1 MEDFEKLGA
10 FYLGRVQDLSAGKR
24 TDELVLYDS
33 KDLTTHA
40 VIIGMTGSGKTGLGI
55 GIIEEAAIDR
65 IPVIAIDPKGDLG
78 DLLLTFPDLRP
89 SDFEPWVSAQEA
101 EAKGLTRQQFAEEQA
116 LSWEK
121 GLAEWGQSGERI
133 KRLRDAADFAIYTPG
148 STAGAP
154 ISVLRAFTAPPQAI
168 RDDADLFRE
177 RLQTTASSVL
187 ALLGVEADPIT
198 SREHIL
204 LSNILQRAWIAG
216 KDLDLPG
223 LIGQIQNPPF
233 EKIGVMEVDQ
243 VFPAKDRTAL
253 AMQLNN
259 LLAAPGFEAWMSGVP
274 LDAARLLYTESGKP
288 RVSVL
293 SIAHLGDAERMFFV
307 AMLLNDLIGWMRQQP
322 GTGSLRAILY
332 MDEIFGY
339 LPPVA
344 SPPTKTLF
352 LTLLKQARAYGL
364 GVVLAT
370 QNPVDLDYKALS
382 NAGTW
387 CIGRLQ
393 TERDK
398 ARVMEGLEGASAGGN
413 FDRNAM
419 EQLIAGL
426 GKRVFLLH
434 SVHETKPT
442 IFQTRWTMSYLAG
455 PLTREQIR
463 RLTPASSTPPSAT
476 APPAPV
482 SGRAAPP
489 ATDGGASG
497 PPSVPAGIPQF
508 HLPADGDAT
517 WQPRLLGVADVTI
530 SSAKYGINRTD
541 RVLHTVAFGDGPVP
555 VDWSTADPL
564 EADLAAI
571 GKGAPA
577 EGSFAAVP
585 SAALKEKSYAAWA
598 RSYAQWLKGNAVITL
613 YRSAALKLISQA
625 GEPEKDFRIRL
636 QNNSRE
642 QRDAAVDAIRQKFA
656 AKRAAL
662 VDRLQRAEQRIQRES
677 QEASSQKV
685 QAAVQFGT
693 AVLGALFSRKAVSAT
708 NVSRMGSA
716 ARGVGRV
723 QKESGDVTR
732 ASESAESVR
741 QALADLDQQIAGQ
754 TGAMQGG
761 FDAQS
766 ETLEI
771 ITIKPKASDVQVYQV
786 GLVWMA

>member
-10 FYLGRVQDLSAGKR
+10 FYLGRVQDLGAGKR

-33 KDLTTHA
+33 RDLTTHA

-55 GIIEEAAIDR
+55 GMIEEAAMDR

-78 DLLLTFPDLRP
+78 DLLLTFPELRP
-89 SDFEPWVSAQEA
+89 ADFEPWVSAQEA
-101 EAKGLTRQQFAEEQA
+101 EAKGLGREQFAADQA
-116 LSWEK
+116 STWEK
-121 GLAEWGQSGERI
+121 GLADWGQSGERI
-133 KRLRDAADFAIYTPG
+133 KRLREAAEFAIYTPG
-148 STAGAP
+148 STVEP
-154 ISVLRAFTAPPQAI
+154 ISVLRNFAAPPEAI
-168 RDDADLFRE
+168 RGDADLYRE

-187 ALLGVEADPIT
+187 ALMGIDADAAT

-204 LSNILQRAWIAG
+204 ISNILQKAWGAG
-216 KDLDLPG
+216 GDVDLAS
-223 LIGQIQNPPF
+223 LISQVQNPPF

-243 VFPAKDRTAL
+243 VFPARDRNAF
-253 AMQLNN
+253 AMKINN
-259 LLAAPGFEAWMSGVP
+259 LVAAPGFEAWMTGVP
-274 LDAARLLYTESGKP
+274 LDAAKLLYTESGKP

-293 SIAHLGDAERMFFV
+293 SIAHLSDAERMFFV
-307 AMLLNDLIGWMRQQP
+307 TMLLNELVGWMRQQP
-322 GTGSLRAILY
+322 GTGSLRALLY
-332 MDEIFGY
+332 MDEVFGY

-344 SPPTKTLF
+344 NPPSKLLF

-364 GVVLAT
+364 GVVLST

-413 FDRNAM
+413 FDHTAM

-434 SVHETKPT
+434 NVHESTPT

-463 RLTPASSTPPSAT
+463 KLTPPSPPSTSAPNAT
-476 APPAPV
+476 RAA
-482 SGRAAPP
+482 SAAPP
-489 ATDGGASG
+489 VTDGGASG

-508 HLPADGDAT
+508 HVPADAHAVY
-517 WQPRLLGVADVTI
+517 QPRLLGVADVTI
-530 SSAKYGINRTD
+530 SSAKYGTSRTD
-541 RVLHTVAFGDGPVP
+541 RVLHTVAFGEGPVP
-555 VDWSTADPL
+555 VDWSTADVL
-564 EADLAAI
+564 EADTAAI

-577 EGSFAAVP
+577 EGRFAAVP
-585 SAALKEKSYAAWA
+585 SAALKEKSYTAWS
-598 RSYAQWLKGNAVITL
+598 RSYAQWLKANEAITL
-613 YRSAALKLISQA
+613 FRSAALKLISQA
-625 GEPEKDFRIRL
+625 GETEKDFRIRL

-642 QRDAAVDAIRQKFA
+642 QRDASVEAIRQKFA

-662 VDRLQRAEQRIQRES
+662 VDRLQRAEQRVQRES
-677 QEASSQKV
+677 QEASSQKL
-685 QAAVQFGT
+685 QAAVSFGT
-693 AVLGALFSRKAVSAT
+693 AVIGALFSRKAASAT
-708 NVSRMGSA
+708 NVSRMGTA
-716 ARGVGRV
+716 ARGVGRM
-723 QKESGDVTR
+723 QKESGDVSR
-732 ASESAESVR
+732 ANESAESVR
-741 QALADLDQQIAGQ
+741 QALADLDRQIEEQ
-754 TGAMQGG
+754 TGALQGG

-766 ETLEI
+766 ETLET
-771 ITIKPKASDVQVYQV
+771 ITLKPKASDVQVHEV

>member
-10 FYLGRVQDLSAGKR
+10 FYLGKVQDLGAGKR

-55 GIIEEAAIDR
+55 GLIEEAAIDR

-78 DLLLTFPDLRP
+78 DLLLTFPDLKP
-89 SDFEPWVSAQEA
+89 ADFEPWVSEQDAQA
-101 EAKGLTRQQFAEEQA
+101 QGLTRQQFAEQQA
-116 LSWEK
+116 STWEK

-133 KRLRDAADFAIYTPG
+133 RRLKDAADFAIYTPG
-148 STAGAP
+148 STVAP
-154 ISVLRAFTAPPQAI
+154 ISVLRSFAPPPEAV
-168 RDDADLFRE
+168 RSDADLYRE

-187 ALLGVEADPIT
+187 ALMGIEADPAT

-204 LSNILQRAWIAG
+204 LSNILRKSWGAG
-216 KDLDLPG
+216 KEVDLAG
-223 LIGQIQNPPF
+223 LIAQVQNPPF
-233 EKIGVMEVDQ
+233 EKIGVMTVDQ
-243 VFPAKDRTAL
+243 VFPARDRNAL
-253 AMQLNN
+253 AMKINN
-259 LLAAPGFEAWMSGVP
+259 LVAAPGFEAWMAGAP
-274 LDAARLLYTESGKP
+274 LDASKLLYTESGKP

-307 AMLLNDLIGWMRQQP
+307 TMLLNELIGWMRQQP
-322 GTGSLRAILY
+322 GTGSLRALLY
-332 MDEIFGY
+332 MDEVFGY

-344 SPPTKTLF
+344 SPPSKLLF
-352 LTLLKQARAYGL
+352 LTLLKQARAFGM
-364 GVVLAT
+364 GVVLST

-398 ARVMEGLEGASAGGN
+398 ARVMEGLEGASTGGN
-413 FDRNAM
+413 FDSSAM

-434 SVHETKPT
+434 SVHEARPSM
-442 IFQTRWTMSYLAG
+442 FQTRWTMSYLAG
-455 PLTREQIR
+455 PLTRDQVK
-463 RLTPASSTPPSAT
+463 RLTPAAPAATGAVPSAS
-476 APPAPV
+476 AAAN
-482 SGRAAPP
+482 AAPP
-489 ATDGGASG
+489 VTDGGASG

-508 HLPADGDAT
+508 HLAADGSAT

-530 SSAKYGINRTD
+530 SSAKYGISRTD

-555 VDWSTADPL
+555 VDWSTADVL
-564 EADLAAI
+564 EADLATI
-571 GKGAPA
+571 GKGAP
-577 EGSFAAVP
+577 GHGRFAAVP
-585 SAALKEKSYAAWA
+585 AAALREKNYAMWT
-598 RSYAQWLKGNAVITL
+598 RSYTQWLKGNEVITL
-613 YRSAALKLISQA
+613 FRSVALKLVSQA
-625 GEPEKDFRIRL
+625 GETEKDFRIRL

-642 QRDAAVDAIRQKFA
+642 QRDARVEAIRQKYA
-656 AKRAAL
+656 PKRAAL
-662 VDRLQRAEQRIQRES
+662 VDRLQRAEQRVQRES

-716 ARGVGRV
+716 ARGVGRM

-732 ASESAESVR
+732 ANESAESVR
-741 QALADLDQQIAGQ
+741 QALADLDQQAEAE
-754 TGAMQGG
+754 TSSLQGG
-761 FDAQS
+761 FDAQAEPL
-766 ETLEI
+766 ET
-771 ITIKPKASDVQVYQV
+771 ITIKPKASDVQVHEV